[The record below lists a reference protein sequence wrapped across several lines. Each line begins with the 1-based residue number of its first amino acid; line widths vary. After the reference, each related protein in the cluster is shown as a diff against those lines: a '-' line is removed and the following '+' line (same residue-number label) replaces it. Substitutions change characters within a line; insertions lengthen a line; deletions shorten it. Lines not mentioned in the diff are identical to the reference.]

1 MASDELAAK
10 LKRREDRI
18 VADEEGQDIET
29 PTMKV
34 HNVYTE
40 FKEFSRKQIQM
51 YQKKFNE

>member
-1 MASDELAAK
+1 MADDELAQK
-10 LKRREDRI
+10 LKHREDRI
-18 VADEEGQDIET
+18 EAGEDGHELEA
-29 PTMKV
+29 PAMKV

>member
-1 MASDELAAK
+1 MADDELAKK
-10 LKRREDRI
+10 LQRRENRI
-18 VADEEGQDIET
+18 VAAENDEELEEPQ
-29 PTMKV
+29 MKI